1 VIAAVDRPRIRPHP
15 GPQERF
21 LSTPADICLYGG
33 AAGAGK
39 SYGLLLHP
47 LRHIHVRG
55 FTCECFRQTTGQ
67 VRNPGSIW
75 DEARGLYSQLGAWM
89 RDQELDCTWPS
100 GARVKFG
107 YLDHAS
113 DRYSHQGSQ
122 ICMLLFDELTLVGRG
137 SGPTR
142 EAEEA
147 RAEATFWYMLSRN
160 RSTCGVKPC
169 CRGTVN
175 PDAASWVA
183 RLIAWWIDQT
193 TGYPITERSG
203 VLRWFY
209 RVDGKVCWFDSRE
222 QAKAACPELA
232 AEGPPKS
239 FTFIAAKL
247 EDNPTLQA
255 KDPGYRSNLMAQEPV
270 EGARL
275 LAGNWRVRE
284 VVPGAPIFTFSG
296 SLEDD
301 APRAARSRL
310 VYDEE
315 DDRWAGIGGPEEARR
330 ALVSVG
336 AWDFGT
342 GPSMLVCL
350 LAMLELPPANR
361 PDQLPRIWLDDELWW
376 YAENWLTAAKD
387 VRQRVQRN
395 GYGRHILHVGD
406 PTGKNR
412 ESDQQ
417 SWETNLRAGG
427 IPLRVLP
434 DWANT
439 NEGREWLIRTAQLY
453 MDSGKLIWH
462 SRCRK
467 WNAAVREWRR
477 DIPGGAVLEG
487 LDLERIKPKHDQH
500 SHPGMAGLYLVCL
513 VHGAYRSLMGHGK
526 QGQEATAPNPR
537 SMPKT
542 VEGSLSEMMRGFRL

>member
-1 VIAAVDRPRIRPHP
+1 VIAAERHRIRPHP

-21 LSTPADICLYGG
+21 LSTRADICFYGG

-39 SYGLLLHP
+39 SFGLLLHP
-47 LRHIHVRG
+47 LRHVHVRG

-75 DEARGLYSQLGAWM
+75 DEARSLYSQLGAWM
-89 RDQELDCTWPS
+89 RDQELDATWPS

-160 RSTCGVKPC
+160 RSTCGVTPC

-183 RLIAWWIDQT
+183 KFIAWWIDQA
-193 TGYPITERSG
+193 TGYPIPERSG

-209 RVDGKVCWFDSRE
+209 RLDGKVCWFDSRE
-222 QAKAACPELA
+222 EAEAACPELA

-301 APRAARSRL
+301 CPRAARSRL

-315 DDRWAGIGGPEEARR
+315 DDRWAAVGGPAQAR
-330 ALVSVG
+330 ASLISCG
-336 AWDFGT
+336 AWDFGS
-342 GPSMLVCL
+342 GPSMLVCG
-350 LAMLELPPANR
+350 LALVELPPADQPNR
-361 PDQLPRIWLDDELWW
+361 LPRIWLDDECWW
-376 YAENWLTAAKD
+376 YAEKWIVAAAD
-387 VRQRVQRN
+387 VRQRIATN
-395 GYGRHILHVGD
+395 GYGHHVIHGGD
-406 PTGKNR
+406 PTGKSP
-412 ESDQQ
+412 ESDQG
-417 SWETNLRAGG
+417 SWESNLRAGG
-427 IPLRVLP
+427 IPLQVL
-434 DWANT
+434 DAWCNT
-439 NEGREWLIRTAQLY
+439 QDGREWLIRYTQALI
-453 MDSGKLIWH
+453 DSGNLIVH
-462 SRCRK
+462 QRCRK
-467 WNAAVREWRR
+467 VLGAIREWRR
-477 DIPGGAVLEG
+477 DLPRGVVLEG
-487 LDLERIKPKHDQH
+487 LDLERIKPKHDVH
-500 SHPGMAGLYLVCL
+500 SHPGMMLLYLVSL
-513 VHGAYRSLMGHGK
+513 VLACYREWMGEAGGDDEQPVREILGAEDDGL
-526 QGQEATAPNPR
+526 AVAVPR
-537 SMPKT
+537 
-542 VEGSLSEMMRGFRL
+542 FRL